1 MPKCSNHC
9 NKKGCIFFK
18 KAEIPAV
25 VANDDITPPQNG
37 DFCNMLVVYQA
48 TGNAYLF
55 ASDGIPTLLSSNDY
69 RKLNHLPS
77 INGVTI
83 IGDLTLSDIGVTQ
96 LVEEEAEARRDADN
110 DLQEQIDTIAASSD
124 VVDIVG
130 TYQELMQYD
139 TSHLTINDVI
149 KVLDDETENDA
160 TTYYRWTND
169 GWLFIGQEGPYCT
182 KSQVNELLAG
192 KLDNDALDDY
202 YDKAETDALLA
213 DKVDVSDLATKQDK
227 LIAGANITIDQATN
241 TISATVPS
249 LDNYYTKQETY
260 SQTEVDNLISGV
272 EADIPTA
279 TSQLTNDSGFL
290 TTLPIATS
298 QILGGIKVGS
308 GLSVTPDGTL
318 SADAQHIDVDTAL
331 STTSTNPVEN
341 RVITNALD
349 NKANLSDIPTVP
361 TNVSAFYNDAGYITS
376 TTLAQNYYNKTE
388 TYTQT
393 EVDTLISGVSANIPT
408 KTSDL
413 TNDGASGSST
423 YVEASELGNY
433 VTLGTNQNITGEK
446 TFVGNKRI
454 KFKGT
459 ASNSKLGFTAYDQNN
474 GENGFFE
481 VEGASTAS
489 KKVRLGCYDQNSG
502 GNARDNYVG
511 FQYYN
516 VKPVGG
522 GTISYNLVCPP
533 QYKGISGSNSFAYIP
548 IDFTDGTTTVRAG
561 VNGILDLSPLMPSYS
576 DFSGATASAA
586 GTHGFVPAPAA
597 GDQEKFLKGDGT
609 WGVVQPGT
617 SVVQTTGQ
625 STTDVMSQKAVTD
638 ELDTKADTSSL
649 ATVATTGDYSD
660 LLNKPTIP
668 AAQVNSDWNANSG
681 VAQIL
686 NKPTLATV
694 ATSGL
699 YSDLTGTPN
708 IPIVNNATLT
718 VTQNGATIGTFTA
731 NASSNATIALTD
743 TTYSAFSGATSSAAG
758 SAGLVPVPA
767 AGDDTKFL
775 AGDGTWQT
783 VATGSIDKITNAEID
798 AIMGVA

>member
-1 MPKCSNHC
+1 MPKCPQNC
-9 NKKGCIFFK
+9 TKPNCIFFR

-96 LVEEEAEARRDADN
+96 LVEEEADARRDADN

-169 GWLFIGQEGPYCT
+169 GWLFIGQEGPYYT
-182 KSQVNELLAG
+182 KSQVNELLDG

-213 DKVDVSDLATKQDK
+213 DKADVSDLAAKQDK
-227 LIAGANITIDQATN
+227 LIAGTNITIDQATN

-260 SQTEVDNLISGV
+260 SQTEVNNLISGV

-308 GLSVTPDGTL
+308 GLSVTQDGTL

-341 RVITNALD
+341 RVITNALN
-349 NKANLSDIPTVP
+349 NKANITDIPTVP
-361 TNVSAFYNDAGYITS
+361 TNVSAFYNDAGYVTS
-376 TTLAQNYYNKTE
+376 STIAQNYYNKTE

-393 EVDTLISGVSANIPT
+393 EVDNLISGVSADIPT

-413 TNDGASGSST
+413 TNDGATGTST
-423 YVEASELGNY
+423 YVEL
-433 VTLGTNQNITGEK
+433 NQ
-446 TFVGNKRI
+446 
-454 KFKGT
+454 
-459 ASNSKLGFTAYDQNN
+459 
-474 GENGFFE
+474 
-481 VEGASTAS
+481 
-489 KKVRLGCYDQNSG
+489 
-502 GNARDNYVG
+502 
-511 FQYYN
+511 
-516 VKPVGG
+516 
-522 GTISYNLVCPP
+522 
-533 QYKGISGSNSFAYIP
+533 
-548 IDFTDGTTTVRAG
+548 
-561 VNGILDLSPLMPSYS
+561 
-576 DFSGATASAA
+576 
-586 GTHGFVPAPAA
+586 
-597 GDQEKFLKGDGT
+597 
-609 WGVVQPGT
+609 
-617 SVVQTTGQ
+617 
-625 STTDVMSQKAVTD
+625 
-638 ELDTKADTSSL
+638 
-649 ATVATTGDYSD
+649 
-660 LLNKPTIP
+660 
-668 AAQVNSDWNANSG
+668 
-681 VAQIL
+681 
-686 NKPTLATV
+686 LATV
-694 ATSGL
+694 ATSGSYNDLTDKPTIMSGLVEMSYGESNAWAKFIAAYQAKQIVYCRASSAANPASGSQTRKAFMAYVNNADNPTSVEFQYVRSVSSKTASQPVDQVFVYTLTSANGGTWTVTTRDMGPKLAQGTNTTVSYSNGTYTISATQPTVPTKTSDLTNDGSDGTSTYIEADQLATVATSGSYNDLSNRPTVPEIKRRVDATTVTDISPLYVAGDGTTALPMALKTHGDARAGSFSYININEPTNAITEAYAGGYVWDMDESWWRKMSEVRLAL
-699 YSDLTGTPN
+699 YSD
-708 IPIVNNATLT
+708 IPTVPTVNNATLT
-718 VTQNGATIGTFTA
+718 VTQNGTSAGTFTA
-731 NASSNATIALTD
+731 NASSNVTIALTD

-758 SAGLVPVPA
+758 SAGLVPAPA
-767 AGDDTKFL
+767 AGDNTKFL

-783 VATGSIDKITNAEID
+783 ATAGSIDKITNAEID
-798 AIMGVA
+798 AIMGVS